1 MARSE
6 NANLQPFDVIEISTP
21 KPPKSPKK
29 HSTTATIIHIVLS
42 LLVEWTSLAW
52 IICVVFYGIMPWLP
66 GPVNAWHHQS
76 AFNCVLTFGILNYVF
91 IRPRLTAAI
100 WNNCQIWRVRPGAR
114 TFINYLGYFQ
124 QIAALAFFIFGV
136 AMVCVDDPIV
146 RTCTR
151 KGFPLHFKLKSV
163 KNSVRGIVKVKTPSG
178 YGIWDMVH
186 YPLRSNPDIYTL
198 KVPGCRPQD
207 EKSFYHNVTWPLMST
222 VREVTYDLTPN
233 DEAIGSLVGYCGAGR
248 QLCLNGTVM
257 LDPLRL
263 EWTYTDPQT
272 SESEHKVLESEGQ
285 WRFNKHR
292 PYLEL
297 RRDDGL
303 RDLVF
308 SAPASKVVCGGGD
321 GDLRTAVV
329 PVGLIMMAE
338 QQYNKRY

>member
-6 NANLQPFDVIEISTP
+6 NTKLQAFDVIETPTP
-21 KPPKSPKK
+21 KAPKK
-29 HSTTATIIHIVLS
+29 HSTTATIVHIVLS
-42 LLVEWTSLAW
+42 LLVDWTSLTW
-52 IICVVFYGIMPWLP
+52 IICIVFYGIMPWLP
-66 GPVNAWHHQS
+66 GPVNAWYHRT
-76 AFNCVLTFGILNYVF
+76 AFNFFMAFGIFNYILV
-91 IRPRLTAAI
+91 RPRLTGAI
-100 WNNCQIWRVRPGAR
+100 WENDQNWRVRPGAR
-114 TFINYLGYFQ
+114 TFINYLGYCQ
-124 QIAALAFFIFGV
+124 QVAVLAFFIFGV
-136 AMVCVDDPIV
+136 VMVCLDDPIV

-151 KGFPLHFKLKSV
+151 HSFPVHFKLKSV
-163 KNSVRGIVKVKTPSG
+163 RNSVRGIVQVRTPSG

-198 KVPGCRPQD
+198 KVVEYRRLED
-207 EKSFYHNVTWPLMST
+207 NSFYHNITWPLQST
-222 VREVTYDLTPN
+222 VGEVTYDLTPN
-233 DEAIGSLVGYCGAGR
+233 DEEIGSLLGYCGVGKK
-248 QLCLNGTVM
+248 LCLNGSVV
-257 LDPLRL
+257 LNPLRL

-297 RRDDGL
+297 RRDDIV